1 MQNWKRLT
9 FTRKKIGEPQSL
21 HSKMELNSQSP
32 ELQQQN
38 EQKLKDIMRSLTK
51 ITLSIA
57 GIEKQMEKLDMEQ
70 KKSG

>member
-1 MQNWKRLT
+1 
-9 FTRKKIGEPQSL
+9 
-21 HSKMELNSQSP
+21 MELSSQSP

-38 EQKLKDIMRSLTK
+38 EQKLKDIMRSLTE

>member
-1 MQNWKRLT
+1 
-9 FTRKKIGEPQSL
+9 
-21 HSKMELNSQSP
+21 MELNSQSP

-51 ITLSIA
+51 ITLSTA